1 MVGVKNFVG
10 PNAFQSQEASSTAK
24 REWTSGRGR
33 GEGVGKKATE
43 AFEEK
48 IDCIFGHFV
57 PLWRSHVALEFAP
70 YQKRQKGISQSSFH
84 YPKAQADTAPHTH
97 FGVVLVPH
105 GAV

>member
-1 MVGVKNFVG
+1 MVGVKSFVG
-10 PNAFQSQEASSTAK
+10 PNAFQSREASSTAK

-57 PLWRSHVALEFAP
+57 PLWRSHVALQFAP
-70 YQKRQKGISQSSFH
+70 YQKRQKGIS
-84 YPKAQADTAPHTH
+84 
-97 FGVVLVPH
+97 
-105 GAV
+105 